1 MLRQTVDAV
10 SCQLHQHKC
19 LKIKTAFH
27 TKSAACCQRIWFC
40 PGLAPSLPPSLAPF
54 LAASLYRLCSE
65 AGKHAGRVF
74 SRSLWTHFT
83 FLLLGTLEDGV
94 VFTSAEQWP
103 PFSFL
108 MCCEAIHQISHKIP
122 PLEANSVNCSV
133 QACCGWQASEP
144 IPCLYTTAKL
154 TTYIERCG
162 EWSSVVI
169 SNVNIPYTKHPQ
181 CYLNF
186 LNYRF

>member
-1 MLRQTVDAV
+1 MLSENLILSWPR
-10 SCQLHQHKC
+10 SL
-19 LKIKTAFH
+19 
-27 TKSAACCQRIWFC
+27 
-40 PGLAPSLPPSLAPF
+40 PPSLPPSLAPF

-162 EWSSVVI
+162 E
-169 SNVNIPYTKHPQ
+169 
-181 CYLNF
+181 
-186 LNYRF
+186 